1 MITAINILA
10 HFLNYTFFVFIWQYS
25 LFAGMLTSDPE
36 TRLFKTRSTPRLT
49 WCLGQDSGTMGLD
62 HGSRAVA
69 KLQPTDLFP
78 KATAGDVSTSPGKTA
93 HRGSE
98 LLTLH
103 CRKLGLPQGVMAGE
117 RVRDGETEE
126 GGRPRQLQSFTTS
139 SWEWRTITCILLPI
153 RLALYSVETT
163 PQGVNDSPLS
173 WEAGSIG
180 IILDTLH
187 HTTLLSQAFNHL
199 VNYFLQHYFNELIIL
214 INFIK
219 LLHSNI

>member
-1 MITAINILA
+1 M
-10 HFLNYTFFVFIWQYS
+10 VS
-25 LFAGMLTSDPE
+25 
-36 TRLFKTRSTPRLT
+36 
-49 WCLGQDSGTMGLD
+49 
-62 HGSRAVA
+62 GSRLWDDGSGPRFSGCSQAA
-69 KLQPTDLFP
+69 AYWPLSQSHCWRCQPLTRE
-78 KATAGDVSTSPGKTA
+78 TTR
-93 HRGSE
+93 RGSE
-98 LLTLH
+98 LLTRH

-117 RVRDGETEE
+117 RLRVGETEE

-139 SWEWRTITCILLPI
+139 SWEWRSITCILLPI
-153 RLALYSVETT
+153 RLALYSVGTT

-199 VNYFLQHYFNELIIL
+199 VNYFLQHYFNELIIF

-219 LLHSNI
+219 LLHSDI

>member
-1 MITAINILA
+1 M
-10 HFLNYTFFVFIWQYS
+10 FFVFIWQYS
-25 LFAGMLTSDPE
+25 LFASMLTGDPE
-36 TRLFKTRSTPRLT
+36 TWLFKTRSTPPLT
-49 WCLGQDSGTMGLD
+49 WRLGQDSGMMGLD

-69 KLQPTDLFP
+69 KLQPTELFP
-78 KATAGDVSTSPGKTA
+78 KATAGDVSPSPGRLPTEAQNCSGWTA
-93 HRGSE
+93 VNSASCKEWWQKRGW
-98 LLTLH
+98 
-103 CRKLGLPQGVMAGE
+103 
-117 RVRDGETEE
+117 ETERQRRE

-153 RLALYSVETT
+153 RLALYSVGTT

-173 WEAGSIG
+173 WEAGSSG

-199 VNYFLQHYFNELIIL
+199 VNYFLQHYFNELIIF

-219 LLHSNI
+219 LLHSNN

>member
-1 MITAINILA
+1 
-10 HFLNYTFFVFIWQYS
+10 
-25 LFAGMLTSDPE
+25 MLTSNPE

-49 WCLGQDSGTMGLD
+49 WCLGQDSGMMGLD

-78 KATAGDVSTSPGKTA
+78 RATAGDVSPSPGRLPTEAQNCSRCAAGNSASRK
-93 HRGSE
+93 E
-98 LLTLH
+98 L
-103 CRKLGLPQGVMAGE
+103 MAGE
-117 RVRDGETEE
+117 RLRDGETEE
-126 GGRPRQLQSFTTS
+126 GGRPRQLQSFTTP

-153 RLALYSVETT
+153 RLALDSVGTA

-173 WEAGSIG
+173 WEAGNIG
-180 IILDTLH
+180 IILDPLH

-199 VNYFLQHYFNELIIL
+199 VNYFLQHYFNELIIF